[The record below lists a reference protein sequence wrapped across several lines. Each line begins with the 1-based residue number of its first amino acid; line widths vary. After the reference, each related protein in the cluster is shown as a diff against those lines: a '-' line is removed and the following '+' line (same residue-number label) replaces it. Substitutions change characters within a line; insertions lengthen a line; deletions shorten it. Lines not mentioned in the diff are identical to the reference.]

1 MPDDDLKQ
9 MFRDFKASVSADLAD
24 HRQMIREFKASV
36 SADLAD
42 QHRRLDEF
50 FDEVRT
56 RIGTAEAAIVN
67 EIRSLSNRFDLR
79 LGRIESR
86 LAGIEATGK
95 DPPPGRRGSASG
107 PPRHTPPLP

>member
-24 HRQMIREFKASV
+24 QQQIIRDFKASV

-50 FDEVRT
+50 SDEVRT
-56 RIGTAEAAIVN
+56 RIGTAETAIVN
-67 EIRSLSNRFDLR
+67 EIRSLAGRFDLR

-86 LAGIEATGK
+86 LTGIE
-95 DPPPGRRGSASG
+95 GR
-107 PPRHTPPLP
+107 